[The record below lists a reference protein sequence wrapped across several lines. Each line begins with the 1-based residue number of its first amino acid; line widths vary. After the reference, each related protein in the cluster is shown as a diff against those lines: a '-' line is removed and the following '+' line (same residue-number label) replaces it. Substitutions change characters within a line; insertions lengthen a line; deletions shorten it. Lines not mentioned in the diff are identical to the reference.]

1 MHPFIE
7 QLKAKL
13 RGPLPGQDAHFLMV
27 PGKVSALKK
36 NYTGMRAATAKKSAV
51 LILLFPFESGIS
63 TVLIERAIYAG
74 IHSGQI
80 AFPGGKAED
89 GDPDLKYTALRET
102 YEEIG
107 VPVEYVEII
116 GNLTDVY
123 INPSNYL
130 VTPYIGYLKKLPE
143 FVKNEREV
151 QSIITMDILNR
162 ERVIKSAKKIM
173 HSNGLAIQ
181 TPFYSVNGF
190 TIWGAT
196 AMMMSELIVLTETIQ
211 KEQSE

>member
-7 QLKAKL
+7 QLRMKL
-13 RGPLPGQDAHFLMV
+13 SEPLPGQNAQFLMV
-27 PGKVSALKK
+27 PGKVTEKRRNDSPSSV
-36 NYTGMRAATAKKSAV
+36 NNPKKSAV
-51 LILLFPFESGIS
+51 LILLYPVQNGIS

-80 AFPGGKAED
+80 AFPGGKAEE

-107 VPVEYVEII
+107 VPIENVEVL

-130 VTPYIGYLKKLPE
+130 VTPYIGYLHGSPQ

-151 QSIITMDILNR
+151 QTIITIDILNR
-162 ERVIKSAKKIM
+162 ENVIKSEKKIK
-173 HSNGLAIQ
+173 HSNGLSIQ
-181 TPFYSVNGF
+181 TPFYNVDGF

-196 AMMMSELIVLTETIQ
+196 AMMMSELIVLTEIIQ
-211 KEQSE
+211 KESK

>member
-13 RGPLPGQDAHFLMV
+13 NEPLPGQEAQFLMV
-27 PGKVSALKK
+27 PGKTAQIKKKDLNPLK
-36 NYTGMRAATAKKSAV
+36 NNPKKSAV
-51 LILLFPFESGIS
+51 LILLYPLQNGIS

-80 AFPGGKAED
+80 AFPGGKAEET
-89 GDPDLKYTALRET
+89 DPDLKYTALRET

-107 VPVEYVEII
+107 IPIESVEVL

-130 VTPYIGYLKKLPE
+130 VTPYIGYLSNSPH

-151 QSIITMDILNR
+151 QNIITL
-162 ERVIKSAKKIM
+162 
-173 HSNGLAIQ
+173 
-181 TPFYSVNGF
+181 
-190 TIWGAT
+190 
-196 AMMMSELIVLTETIQ
+196 
-211 KEQSE
+211 

>member
-7 QLKAKL
+7 QLRAKL
-13 RGPLPGQDAHFLMV
+13 TQPLPGESAQFLMV
-27 PGKVSALKK
+27 PGKVTALRK
-36 NYTGMRAATAKKSAV
+36 NYPPAHANNPKKSAV
-51 LILLFPFESGIS
+51 LILLYPIQNGIS

-80 AFPGGKAED
+80 AFPGGKAEES
-89 GDPDLKYTALRET
+89 DPDLKYTALRET

-107 VPVEYVEII
+107 VPIEQVEVL

-130 VTPYIGYLKKLPE
+130 VTPYIGYVNSSPD

-151 QSIITMDILNR
+151 QTIITIDILNR
-162 ERVIKSAKKIM
+162 ENVTRSVKKIT
-173 HSNGLAIQ
+173 HSNGMSLQ
-181 TPFYSVNGF
+181 TPFYSIDGF

-196 AMMMSELIVLTETIQ
+196 AMMMSELLVLTETIQ
-211 KEQSE
+211 KEGK